1 MHYVCTRG
9 VPHVS
14 GESIAGRYVSDLE
27 GPARAA
33 RGHELVQVRQEVD
46 KATVAGVLWRR
57 THEALEHPIIKGGL

>member
-1 MHYVCTRG
+1 M
-9 VPHVS
+9 S

-33 RGHELVQVRQEVD
+33 QGRELVQVRQEVE

-57 THEALEHPIIKGGL
+57 TPEALEHPIMKGGL